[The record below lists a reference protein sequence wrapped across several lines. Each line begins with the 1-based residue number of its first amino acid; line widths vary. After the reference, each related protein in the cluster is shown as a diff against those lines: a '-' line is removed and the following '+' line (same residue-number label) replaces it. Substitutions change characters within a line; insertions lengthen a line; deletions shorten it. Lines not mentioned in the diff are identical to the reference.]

1 MGHPAERRYA
11 LSEEKMLESQRIMNL
26 EHRYYHRSYMRTIC
40 LAVVLVATPY
50 LLVCLLYTQTLHLPR
65 VLDVVRTAT
74 AHNPV
79 RVPLEAHIMSK
90 CPDAKD
96 CLNDLVVPAMEKVYD
111 KVDFKL
117 SYIGTCVVYHS
128 ALDTWLCLQCSQV
141 ISIESDGGITCKHG
155 QSECLG
161 NILELCAADIY
172 PDPKI
177 HLGFTMCMTE
187 DYQEIPSRDLA
198 QDCAL
203 EHGIDFDKLN
213 DCISEEGKGMDLLE
227 ASVQRSI
234 DKDVKY
240 SCTVR
245 LNDTVRCIRD
255 NGEWK
260 DCDGGSS
267 VEDLV
272 KDVERIYNA
281 SGTGGI

>member
-1 MGHPAERRYA
+1 
-11 LSEEKMLESQRIMNL
+11 MNL
-26 EHRYYHRSYMRTIC
+26 ESHYSYRSYKRIIV
-40 LAVVLVATPY
+40 LAVVLITTPY
-50 LLVCLLYTQTLHLPR
+50 LLACVLFTQNNDLSPLPIK
-65 VLDVVRTAT
+65 DVVHTAT
-74 AHNPV
+74 AHNPIK
-79 RVPLEAHIMSK
+79 VPLEAHIMSK

-96 CLNDLVVPAMEKVYD
+96 CLKDLVVPAMEKVYD

-128 ALDTWLCLQCSQV
+128 PHDTWQRSYRLHL
-141 ISIESDGGITCKHG
+141 ISIDSNGGVTCKHG
-155 QSECLG
+155 PRECLG

-177 HLGFTMCMTE
+177 HLGFTMCMTQK
-187 DYQEIPSRDLA
+187 YQEIPSRDLA
-198 QDCAL
+198 SDCAL

-245 LNDTVRCIRD
+245 LNDTIRCIRD

-260 DCDGGSS
+260 NCDEGSS

-281 SGTGGI
+281 TNQGGI